1 MGRSVQPTKY
11 TMIDSG
17 NRLKSLRYPR
27 PLLLLFGAALILS
40 ACGDSTKRA
49 LGLERTVPDEFAVVR
64 RAPLSQ
70 PPNFDLPPPRP
81 GAERPGVATPRKEAE
96 QAVFGTDKPAS
107 ASPAPAPRQEGP
119 ATTAAPQ
126 GEVNQLSP
134 GESAILARAG
144 AESIDPDI
152 RNKVNRE
159 TAVLADADTNFIQRL
174 LNFESDPAE
183 VVDAPAEAQRLREN
197 QALGRK
203 PNEGDTPLIERKSD
217 QLFDVF

>member
-1 MGRSVQPTKY
+1 MGRLVRPY
-11 TMIDSG
+11 GRTMGDDG
-17 NRLKSLRYPR
+17 NCLRSPR
-27 PLLLLFGAALILS
+27 CPRRLLLILGAALILS
-40 ACGDSTKRA
+40 ACGDSTKRE
-49 LGLERTVPDEFAVVR
+49 LGLGSTPSDEIAVIR

-70 PPNFDLPPPRP
+70 PPDFKQRPPRP
-81 GAERPGVATPRKEAE
+81 GAKQSGVATPPAE
-96 QAVFGTDKPAS
+96 DRQTVFGTDKAAAKAAS
-107 ASPAPAPRQEGP
+107 APAPRQEGP

-134 GESAILARAG
+134 GESAFLTRAG

-159 TAVLADADTNFIQRL
+159 TAVLATVDSKFIQRL
-174 LNFESDPAE
+174 LNFDSD
-183 VVDAPAEAQRLREN
+183 PAEAQRLREN